1 MKNLVLSLLLGITS
15 TYLPFW
21 EWDGDIATQFICG
34 FSIFV
39 LIYGWV
45 EFTDG
50 RKKHGR
56 HE

>member
-21 EWDGDIATQFICG
+21 EWDGDKATQFICG
-34 FSIFV
+34 FSLFV
-39 LIYGWV
+39 LIYGFV

-56 HE
+56 HK